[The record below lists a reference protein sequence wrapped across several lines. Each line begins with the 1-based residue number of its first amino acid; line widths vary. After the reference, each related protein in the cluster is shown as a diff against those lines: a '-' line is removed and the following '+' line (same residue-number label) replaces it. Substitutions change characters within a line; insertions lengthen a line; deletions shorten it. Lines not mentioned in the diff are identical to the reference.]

1 MKRRRNKKK
10 KERKQFVGKLDGL
23 TFLPLQDIEE
33 DIAFMENT
41 ADKGLEELMKIIS
54 IQSMYSYVHNHVK
67 TLEEILLILS

>member
-1 MKRRRNKKK
+1 
-10 KERKQFVGKLDGL
+10 
-23 TFLPLQDIEE
+23 
-33 DIAFMENT
+33 MENT